1 MDGVAVWR
9 RTPCECVDWN
19 LQKKLNV
26 CKPKSVALLVSA
38 WIEIRALTL
47 LVPTTLGRTPC
58 ECVDWNMA
66 NSSGTKYLGVALN
79 VSAWIEIVSFTKANL
94 APAVALLVSAWIE
107 ICTSG
112 ISAVNIDVALLVSA
126 WIEIG

>member
-1 MDGVAVWR
+1 
-9 RTPCECVDWN
+9 
-19 LQKKLNV
+19 
-26 CKPKSVALLVSA
+26 
-38 WIEIRALTL
+38 
-47 LVPTTLGRTPC
+47 
-58 ECVDWNMA
+58 MA

-126 WIEIG
+126 